1 VRLPERVS
9 IVDVAPRDGLQSL
22 PATYPLATKLALID
36 LLVEAG
42 LRKIEA
48 TAFVRPDVVPQ
59 LADADEL
66 LRRARRADG
75 CVLRALVPNRRGA
88 ERALEAGAGELLALT
103 TASETYSRLNANMT
117 VAESLD
123 AVSSVLRVA
132 GDAGVPVVV
141 AVGVALYCPYE
152 GDIPESRVFAM
163 LERLVAEG
171 VEEVYVATSAGLDGP
186 RAVYSL
192 CSRVVERWPSLRLG
206 LHLHNTNGMALAN
219 ALAGAQAGVTVFEG
233 AVCGIGGGLR
243 MPGGPAG
250 YGNVATEDL
259 VNLFAELG
267 VDTGL
272 DLAALVEAARR
283 AGELLG
289 LGETASYALGGGTK
303 AGRLT
308 SRGEATPPAS

>member
-1 VRLPERVS
+1 VQLPERVA

-22 PATYPLATKLALID
+22 AATYSLETKLALLD
-36 LLVEAG
+36 LLTAAG
-42 LRKIEA
+42 LRTIEA

-66 LRRARRADG
+66 LRSAPRVPG
-75 CVLRALVPNRRGA
+75 CALRALVPNRRGA
-88 ERALEAGAGELLALT
+88 ERAIAAGADELLALT
-103 TASETYSRLNANMT
+103 TASETYSRLNANMS
-117 VAESLD
+117 VEESLD
-123 AVSSVLRVA
+123 AASEVLAVA
-132 GDAGVPVVV
+132 RDAGVPVVV
-141 AVGVALYCPYE
+141 ALGLALYCPYE
-152 GDIPESRVFAM
+152 GEIPEARVLRM
-163 LERLVAEG
+163 LDRLAADG
-171 VEEVYVATSAGLDGP
+171 AEEVYVATSSGLDGP
-186 RAVYSL
+186 RDVYTL
-192 CSRVVERWPSLRLG
+192 CSRIRERWPSLRLG

-272 DLAALVEAARR
+272 EVDAVVEAARR
-283 AGELLG
+283 SAELLR
-289 LGETASYALGGGTK
+289 LDETWSYAACGGTK
-303 AGRLT
+303 TGRVT
-308 SRGEATPPAS
+308 RPAASTRPAS